1 MVTQVPPERY
11 AQTIRELNELWNKAA
26 VWRTAMFFVIMA
38 QAALTSL
45 TIVFLV
51 VYNVS
56 WWYVFEALAV
66 VAIIFIVIFS
76 IRWRRQVRESY
87 TRVYAIYVGKVTD
100 CVSCVDAAS

>member
-1 MVTQVPPERY
+1 
-11 AQTIRELNELWNKAA
+11 
-26 VWRTAMFFVIMA
+26 MFFVIMA

-66 VAIIFIVIFS
+66 VAIILIVIFS
-76 IRWRRQVRESY
+76 IKWRRQVRESY
-87 TRVYAIYVGKVTD
+87 TRVYVICVGKVTD
-100 CVSCVDAAS
+100 FGDMCVSRVLHAAS